1 MFDWNDEE
9 LSNIF
14 WGEAGEGEDHI
25 VPYPDANEEKPLGS
39 YGDCVKKEKNQ
50 EAVDIKTDEQKKPAT
65 QSDLHGV
72 KLECSSQYDTSEDL
86 PATEFSV
93 DSWPDLSLP
102 GAAKANEDMGTETSN
117 NVTDIC
123 KHDLICENKAAPLDN
138 ASEIFQSPLDD
149 SEQGDFVDYGWASVG
164 SFEDLDR
171 IFSNEDPIFGHG
183 SLVSADEPWS
193 SSKDVTSSPEKSI
206 SQSGD
211 SPCLGLGSLRSTS
224 EQFDVQGD
232 YLSDQNQC
240 FTPGYEK
247 INLLTSN
254 VPQDV
259 KSCAG
264 NMGYIGSSSNISMK
278 EKAAFEMRGSNP
290 VYNLQLDSGNF
301 AVANE
306 CMVKLFSCMQGNKQK
321 KLKGRKKS
329 VEKSEVR
336 HLQNLQGWTQTGNQF
351 LQFNGPYAPKM
362 GQSSSSLVF
371 SQQTQ
376 FQGSE
381 SSHHKDLSNPLFTSF
396 MHGTMA
402 KQYAAMPVLSQFHS
416 GEASQQP
423 AISSYEAPGHLNPST
438 EPPVKSLTMTPQEKI
453 EKLRRRQQMRAMLAI
468 QKQQQQFGNEI
479 SSAEYSA
486 IEGENIEAEENLST
500 VASLDPNSPMEQ
512 DDSNTVCV
520 LRDDCSVHDSIL
532 YQLQDIVA
540 KLDMRIRLCIR
551 DSLFRLAQSARQRQY
566 ASDTSSSN
574 KSSRD
579 EVLSKE
585 EINTHNRFLKASEAE
600 TETNP
605 IDRTVAHLLFHR
617 PLEFTGKIVETP
629 EPNLSAKLLH
639 YDRQASSSMSLQ
651 TNSLPQ
657 RLENQQILSHEE
669 SEVPCLF
676 RKENQ
681 LEKALEASEHALTTK
696 AAETGKMKVEPSQ

>member
-9 LSNIF
+9 LSNII

-39 YGDCVKKEKNQ
+39 YGDCIKKEKNQ
-50 EAVDIKTDEQKKPAT
+50 EAVDVKTAEQKKPAT

-72 KLECSSQYDTSEDL
+72 KLQCSSQYDTNEDL
-86 PATEFSV
+86 SAMEFGV

-102 GAAKANEDMGTETSN
+102 GAAKANEDTME
-117 NVTDIC
+117 D
-123 KHDLICENKAAPLDN
+123 KAAPLDN

-164 SFEDLDR
+164 SFEDLER
-171 IFSNEDPIFGHG
+171 IFSNEDPIFGCG
-183 SLVSADEPWS
+183 SLVNADELWS

-206 SQSGD
+206 PMSGD
-211 SPCLGLGSLRSTS
+211 FPCLGLGSLRSTS
-224 EQFDVQGD
+224 EQFDVQGE

-240 FTPGYEK
+240 FTPGHEK

-254 VPQDV
+254 VPQNV

-264 NMGYIGSSSNISMK
+264 NIGYTGSSNNISMK
-278 EKAAFEMRGSNP
+278 EKAAFEMSGSKP

-306 CMVKLFSCMQGNKQK
+306 CMVKGNKRK
-321 KLKGRKKS
+321 KLKGWKKS
-329 VEKSEVR
+329 AEKSEGR

-351 LQFNGPYAPKM
+351 LQFDAPYAPNM

-381 SSHHKDLSNPLFTSF
+381 SSHYKHLSSPLLTSF
-396 MHGTMA
+396 INGTMA
-402 KQYAAMPVLSQFHS
+402 KQYTAMPVLSQFHS
-416 GEASQQP
+416 GEVSQQP
-423 AISSYEAPGHLNPST
+423 AISSYEVPGHLNPST
-438 EPPVKSLTMTPQEKI
+438 EPSVKSLTMTPQEKI

-468 QKQQQQFGNEI
+468 QKQQQQFGNQM
-479 SSAEYSA
+479 SSTEYSA
-486 IEGENIEAEENLST
+486 MEGENIEAEENLST
-500 VASLDPNSPMEQ
+500 VASLEPNSPIEQ
-512 DDSNTVCV
+512 DDSNTACV
-520 LRDDCSVHDSIL
+520 PHDDCSVQDSIL

-551 DSLFRLAQSARQRQY
+551 DSLFRLAQSASQRQN

-574 KSSRD
+574 KSNRD

-617 PLEFTGKIVETP
+617 PLELTGRIVETP
-629 EPNLSAKLLH
+629 EPNLSAKILH
-639 YDRQASSSMSLQ
+639 YDKQASSSMSLQ
-651 TNSLPQ
+651 TNNLPQ
-657 RLENQQILSHEE
+657 RLENKQILSHEE

-681 LEKALEASEHALTTK
+681 LEKALETSENTLTAR
-696 AAETGKMKVEPSQ
+696 AAETGIMKVEPSQ